1 MKINELTNGAL
12 IVEYATAKVM
22 FYKIINKQT
31 SEHLTNLQNELL
43 DRNIITLDDLARDVY

>member
-22 FYKIINKQT
+22 FYKNMCKQT
-31 SEHLTNLQNELL
+31 SEHLTSLQNELL